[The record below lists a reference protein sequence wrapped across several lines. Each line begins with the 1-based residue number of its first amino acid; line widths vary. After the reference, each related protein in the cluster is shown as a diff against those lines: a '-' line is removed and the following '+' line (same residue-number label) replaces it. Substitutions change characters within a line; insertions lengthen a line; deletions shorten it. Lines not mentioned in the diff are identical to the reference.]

1 VRPLTPLPLAG
12 EGRGERRCAVNA
24 LQKWLTMP
32 GAWEVSP
39 CARPS
44 TRSTPRRI
52 SASMVLSVR
61 VGLIAGMIIIFFI
74 SGLRYYEDQQ
84 DGAKNTRC
92 DYANDVV
99 Q

>member
-1 VRPLTPLPLAG
+1 VRRECLAEMAHYAERLGGFPLCSA
-12 EGRGERRCAVNA
+12 
-24 LQKWLTMP
+24 
-32 GAWEVSP
+32 
-39 CARPS
+39 S